1 MRENAT
7 TMLHICLLILTLGT
21 FSDTTANAQSSPPS
35 QDESTVSL
43 TQQITLARLVDL
55 CALQYGIDVEYQ
67 PNDLAKQ
74 LTIRSGSGFSRSE
87 LWTLLHQMLE
97 ANGLTTVIAP
107 GSRVLYRVVPIKDAF
122 LSASIADEFT
132 GPVPGYVVK
141 IYPLDRAAPTEV
153 IDSLKKLTPPIEGVS
168 VSPDGRGVLVGALA
182 RRHAEIK
189 TRVDS
194 IEDMIS
200 GSVVTIHAIEHAD
213 PIELV
218 AQINAFNESSPGQKL
233 TGLVQLGPSPGTIL
247 LRAPEHEVEQW
258 HDLISLFD
266 IPGGIETRSY
276 RVPSV
281 QDDELT
287 SLIEQLG
294 RDPTKRGS
302 GEAWRVVANSLT
314 SSLVITASTPEH
326 TRISQ
331 LIDQINSIPPSQ
343 RRITQTF
350 VVKNRNAED
359 LRTSLENLLGISVG
373 QRLPL
378 QADSTA
384 GTITPAQNSSVDS
397 SGSSLI
403 MSVDDELNTIIAI
416 GSPLDVARAGE
427 LIDRLDVRQP
437 QVQLEIL
444 LISLSEG
451 ESKDLGVELQAQIGD
466 SGTLLGLG
474 SIFGL
479 SSISPTSSAAIASG
493 TGGTAVLLDPGDY
506 SVVIRALDRVSNG
519 RSVSRANTLVNNNES
534 ASVSNTVQQ
543 PFSTTTFDDGD
554 SITSFGGSESAGTQI
569 SVTPQIAEGDFLVLT
584 YDVGLSAFIGEA
596 TSEGL
601 PPPSQNTSISSV
613 ATIPDGYAIVVGGL
627 ELLTDS
633 DADTKTPLLGDI
645 PILGNLFKSQTQSLS
660 NTRFY
665 LFIRASILRN
675 PAFEQLKYISD
686 RAVEESGAD
695 IGWPTVRPKVIR

>member
-1 MRENAT
+1 MP
-7 TMLHICLLILTLGT
+7 HVWLLAITIGSFYCSAVSAQTSAPASDVGTITLTPQL
-21 FSDTTANAQSSPPS
+21 
-35 QDESTVSL
+35 
-43 TQQITLARLVDL
+43 TLARLVDL
-55 CALQYGIDVEYQ
+55 CALQYDIDVEYQ
-67 PNDLAKQ
+67 PNELTKQ
-74 LTIRSGSGFSRSE
+74 LTIRSGSGYTQTE
-87 LWTLLHQMLE
+87 LWTLLHQLLE

-107 GSRVLYRVVPIKDAF
+107 GDRALYRVVPIKDAIK
-122 LSASIADEFT
+122 SASIAEAI
-132 GPVPGYVVK
+132 PEPAPGYLIK
-141 IYPLDRAAPTEV
+141 HYPVEPAAREEI
-153 IDSLKKLTPPIEGVS
+153 IDALGKLLPPVDGVS
-168 VSPDGRGVLVGALA
+168 VSPDGRGVLVGALT
-182 RRHAEIK
+182 RRHADIEARI
-189 TRVDS
+189 DS
-194 IEDMIS
+194 IETRIARS
-200 GSVVTIHAIEHAD
+200 SVTLRSIEHAD
-213 PIELV
+213 PIELI
-218 AQINAFNESSPGQKL
+218 AQIKAFNESSPGQKL
-233 TGLVQLGPSPGTIL
+233 TGLIQLGPKSGTIL
-247 LRAPEHEVEQW
+247 LRAPEDELRQW
-258 HDLISLFD
+258 ENLIKLFD

-276 RVPSV
+276 PVPSV
-281 QDDELT
+281 RDEELVG
-287 SLIEQLG
+287 LIEQLG

-302 GEAWRVVANSLT
+302 GEAWRVVPNSLT
-314 SSLVITASTPEH
+314 NSLVITASNSEH
-326 TRISQ
+326 TKISQ
-331 LIDQINSIPPSQ
+331 VVDQINSIPPGQ
-343 RRITQTF
+343 RRVTQTF

-359 LRTSLENLLGISVG
+359 LRISLENLLGISVG
-373 QRLPL
+373 QRTPL
-378 QADSTA
+378 QSESAS
-384 GTITPAQNSSVDS
+384 GVFTPPPNQSSDS

-416 GSPLDVARAGE
+416 GSPMDVARAAE
-427 LIDRLDVRQP
+427 LIERLDIRQP

-479 SSISPTSSAAIASG
+479 SSISPTSSAAVAAG

-506 SVVIRALDRVSNG
+506 SVVIKALERVSNG

-543 PFSTTTFDDGD
+543 PFSTTTLDDGD

>member
-1 MRENAT
+1 MT
-7 TMLHICLLILTLGT
+7 
-21 FSDTTANAQSSPPS
+21 
-35 QDESTVSL
+35 
-43 TQQITLARLVDL
+43 
-55 CALQYGIDVEYQ
+55 
-67 PNDLAKQ
+67 
-74 LTIRSGSGFSRSE
+74 
-87 LWTLLHQMLE
+87 
-97 ANGLTTVIAP
+97 
-107 GSRVLYRVVPIKDAF
+107 
-122 LSASIADEFT
+122 
-132 GPVPGYVVK
+132 
-141 IYPLDRAAPTEV
+141 
-153 IDSLKKLTPPIEGVS
+153 
-168 VSPDGRGVLVGALA
+168 
-182 RRHAEIK
+182 
-189 TRVDS
+189 
-194 IEDMIS
+194 
-200 GSVVTIHAIEHAD
+200 
-213 PIELV
+213 
-218 AQINAFNESSPGQKL
+218 
-233 TGLVQLGPSPGTIL
+233 
-247 LRAPEHEVEQW
+247 
-258 HDLISLFD
+258 
-266 IPGGIETRSY
+266 
-276 RVPSV
+276 
-281 QDDELT
+281 
-287 SLIEQLG
+287 
-294 RDPTKRGS
+294 
-302 GEAWRVVANSLT
+302 
-314 SSLVITASTPEH
+314 
-326 TRISQ
+326 
-331 LIDQINSIPPSQ
+331 
-343 RRITQTF
+343 
-350 VVKNRNAED
+350 
-359 LRTSLENLLGISVG
+359 
-373 QRLPL
+373 
-378 QADSTA
+378 
-384 GTITPAQNSSVDS
+384 
-397 SGSSLI
+397 
-403 MSVDDELNTIIAI
+403 VDDELNMIIAI

-427 LIDRLDVRQP
+427 LIDRLDIRQP

-451 ESKDLGVELQAQIGD
+451 ESKDLGVELQAQIGN

-479 SSISPTSSAAIASG
+479 SSISPTSSAAVAAG

-506 SVVIRALDRVSNG
+506 SVVIKALERVSNG

-543 PFSTTTFDDGD
+543 PFSTTTLDDGD

-601 PPPSQNTSISSV
+601 PPPSQNTSIASV